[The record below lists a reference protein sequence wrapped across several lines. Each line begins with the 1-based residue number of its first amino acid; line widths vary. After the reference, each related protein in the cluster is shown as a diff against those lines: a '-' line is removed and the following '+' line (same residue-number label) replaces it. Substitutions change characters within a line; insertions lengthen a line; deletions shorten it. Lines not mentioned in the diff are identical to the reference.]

1 MRVFGNFFLKVLAFL
16 TAITV
21 FITILTFLFSLMEG
35 QEHSI
40 NYIYKEGKKDSE
52 NKIIILRLRGPIIN
66 EPSDRFQFEFL
77 NSSQIIYVNKVKKLF
92 KTLEKENLKGII
104 ISIDSPGG
112 SVSATYN
119 LYETINNF
127 KIKNQIKIYL
137 HTNELLASGAYWIS
151 LAGDKIYANYGSIIG
166 SIGVKGPDWIYFNK
180 VKSIGTGLFGQT
192 IETEDG
198 IKKFTPI
205 AGDSKDIFDSFRSP
219 SNKEVEALNKIVK
232 NIYSDFVN
240 VVSKNRKIE
249 RKYIVNE
256 LGALVFDSKT
266 AKDNYLIDDVLNFE
280 ATLEQLI
287 KDLSIEDYVILEIA
301 DIKKSF
307 FDELTQ
313 NLFFKTNNYNQIT
326 KQIKCDII
334 SKNISVIFA
343 ESNGNNNC

>member
-166 SIGVKGPDWIYFNK
+166 SIGVKGPDWIYSNLLKEFW
-180 VKSIGTGLFGQT
+180 
-192 IETEDG
+192 E
-198 IKKFTPI
+198 IKK
-205 AGDSKDIFDSFRSP
+205 
-219 SNKEVEALNKIVK
+219 
-232 NIYSDFVN
+232 
-240 VVSKNRKIE
+240 
-249 RKYIVNE
+249 
-256 LGALVFDSKT
+256 
-266 AKDNYLIDDVLNFE
+266 
-280 ATLEQLI
+280 
-287 KDLSIEDYVILEIA
+287 
-301 DIKKSF
+301 
-307 FDELTQ
+307 
-313 NLFFKTNNYNQIT
+313 
-326 KQIKCDII
+326 
-334 SKNISVIFA
+334 
-343 ESNGNNNC
+343 